1 MGDFTT
7 PLLEDLAAAVPG
19 LQFSQN
25 LAGLF
30 VDHVVGA
37 LEKPNPK
44 TDPMSAYRYLRSRRN
59 TIIAAGKQRPLI
71 RMQDEHLNQIA
82 RIGGEIRCVAEE
94 VASDSGEATVVI
106 RGDGH
111 YLSQFV
117 KNMVR
122 LETDLHLSI
131 DPIPTNP
138 WWKTRWGGKITQ
150 IHAKRDSSGVATVE
164 LVATHQR
171 EHLKHILISPSPIPG
186 QPPEIA
192 IPKMLFMPGNARTIA
207 WATLWLQL
215 LRIYSPLRA
224 VQSLLNP
231 GAWLDVLTSGEL
243 SPMAYPQQVAWVNPV
258 LDQSRTSLLTA
269 TWNDFHSA
277 TLDMFRDAGV
287 IARSYT
293 FFTDDVDNP
302 HSELEALVGP
312 KLAHLARP
320 QRNCV
325 IHSFEDKSGYEGPTG
340 TAVDGIFNLVASTAD
355 DLITNTVINVDTDRD
370 GQVDPVFRKLAM
382 VAPEKPAV
390 IYREGQHSGI
400 IESNVTLHKGP
411 VKTIYVGGHSPKL
424 VNDLQTYGIRYAISQ
439 IAEVIPLG
447 PAGAYEATGT
457 EGLDNIYQGQF
468 DNLFFAYEAYTDPGR
483 ALRTG
488 SLAYAE
494 HFERGGS
501 GTAYVVS
508 GLLTI
513 RVGWYKKRA
522 YRAFKTS
529 VRNGAPHLVLLDYE
543 LGDRLGFEQDRIVY
557 ADQVSAIKYE
567 YDRRKPITYG
577 VSIGDDSRE
586 DDPLTQGVRA
596 LQAVA
601 SVAGLVLGEG
611 TIF

>member
-1 MGDFTT
+1 MGDFAT
-7 PLLEDLAAAVPG
+7 PLLEDLAGVVPG

-37 LEKPNPK
+37 LEKPNPA
-44 TDPMSAYRYLRSRRN
+44 TDPMSAYRYLRARRD
-59 TIIAAGKQRPLI
+59 TIAAAGRQRPLI
-71 RMQDEHLNQIA
+71 RMQDEHLDHIA
-82 RIGGEIRCVAEE
+82 RVGGEMSCVAEE
-94 VASDSGEATVVI
+94 VATDSGEASVVI

-131 DPIPTNP
+131 DPIPTSLS
-138 WWKTRWGGKITQ
+138 WRRRWGGKITQ

-171 EHLKHILISPSPIPG
+171 EHLKHIMISPSPIPG

-192 IPKMLFMPGNARTIA
+192 LPKMYFLPGNTRTIA
-207 WATLWLQL
+207 WATLWLQV
-215 LRIYSPLRA
+215 LRIYSPLRLA
-224 VQSLLNP
+224 AGVLNP
-231 GAWLDVLTSGEL
+231 GSWVDTLTSGAL
-243 SPMAYPQQVAWVNPV
+243 SPMNYPQQAAWVNPV
-258 LDQSRTSLLTA
+258 LDQSRTSMLSA
-269 TWNDFHSA
+269 TWNDFHTS
-277 TLDMFRDAGV
+277 TLDVFRDAGV

-293 FFTDDVDNP
+293 FFTEDEENP
-302 HSELEALVGP
+302 HAELEALVGP
-312 KLAHLARP
+312 KLAHLACP

-340 TAVDGIFNLVASTAD
+340 TAADGLINLVASTAD
-355 DLITNTVINVDTDRD
+355 DLITNTVVPIDRD
-370 GQVDPVFRKLAM
+370 GDGEPDPLFRRLAM
-382 VAPEKPAV
+382 VAPEPPKV

-424 VNDLQTYGIRYAISQ
+424 LNDLQTYGIRYAISQ
-439 IAEVIPLG
+439 IAQVIPLG
-447 PAGAYEATGT
+447 PAGAYEQFGA
-457 EGLDNIYQGQF
+457 EGLDNVYQGQF
-468 DNLFFAYEAYTDPGR
+468 DDTFFAYQAFTDPMR
-483 ALRTG
+483 ALHTG

-522 YRAFKTS
+522 YRSFKTS
-529 VRNGAPHLVLLDYE
+529 IRNAAPHLVLVDYE

-557 ADQVSAIKYE
+557 ADQVAAIRYE

-577 VSIGDDSRE
+577 VSIGDDSQE

-601 SVAGLVLGEG
+601 SLAGLALGEG
-611 TIF
+611 TLF

>member
-1 MGDFTT
+1 MGDFAT
-7 PLLEDLAAAVPG
+7 PLLESVAQWAPG

-37 LEKPNPK
+37 LEKPDPV
-44 TDPMSAYRYLRSRRN
+44 TDPMSAYRYLRSRRD
-59 TIIAAGKQRPLI
+59 TIAAAGRQRPLI
-71 RMQDEHLNQIA
+71 RMQDEHLDHIA
-82 RIGGEIRCVAEE
+82 RIGGEISCVAEE
-94 VASDSGEATVVI
+94 VATDSGEASVVI

-111 YLSQFV
+111 YLATFV
-117 KNMVR
+117 KTMVR

-138 WWKTRWGGKITQ
+138 SWQTRWGGKITQ
-150 IHAKRDSSGVATVE
+150 IHAKRDSSGIATVE

-171 EHLKHILISPSPIPG
+171 EHLKHILVSPSPIPG

-192 IPKMLFMPGNARTIA
+192 VPRMYFLPGNTRTIS
-207 WATLWLQL
+207 WATMWLQL
-215 LRIYSPLRA
+215 LRIYSPLR
-224 VQSLLNP
+224 VVESVLNP
-231 GAWLDVLTSGEL
+231 GAWVDVLTSGAL
-243 SPMAYPQQVAWVNPV
+243 SPMNYPQQVAWVNPV
-258 LDQSRTSLLTA
+258 TDQSRTSMLTA

-277 TLDMFRDAGV
+277 TIDLFKDAGV

-293 FFTDDVDNP
+293 FFTEDTDNP
-302 HSELEALVGP
+302 HTELEALVGP

-340 TAVDGIFNLVASTAD
+340 TAVDGIINLVASTAD
-355 DLITNTVINVDTDRD
+355 DLITNTVLRIDND
-370 GQVDPVFRKLAM
+370 GDGEPDPLFRRLAM
-382 VAPEKPAV
+382 VAPDKPAV

-411 VKTIYVGGHSPKL
+411 VKTIFAGGHSPKL
-424 VNDLQTYGIRYAISQ
+424 LNDLQTYGIRYGISK

-447 PAGAYEATGT
+447 PAGAYEVTGA
-457 EGLDNIYQGQF
+457 EGLDNLYQGQL
-468 DNLFFAYEAYTDPGR
+468 DDVFFAYQAFTDPGR
-483 ALRTG
+483 ALNTG
-488 SLAYAE
+488 SLAYCE

-508 GLLTI
+508 GFLTI

-529 VRNGAPHLVLLDYE
+529 IRNAAPWVVLVDYG

-557 ADQVSAIKYE
+557 ADQASAIKYE
-567 YDRRKPITYG
+567 YDRRKPITSSL
-577 VSIGDDSRE
+577 SIGHDSR
-586 DDPLTQGVRA
+586 DDDALTQGVRA

-601 SVAGLVLGEG
+601 SIAGLALGEG